1 MRSTIGF
8 TLHSQSP
15 SSPSCVLVEVAADPP
30 EVELQARLRVGPAAP
45 LDGVDVVGKVVAQ
58 DGGPLEETKFR
69 QQVIEL

>member
-1 MRSTIGF
+1 MRSNLIYI
-8 TLHSQSP
+8 TLSQSP

-69 QQVIEL
+69 QQVIEF